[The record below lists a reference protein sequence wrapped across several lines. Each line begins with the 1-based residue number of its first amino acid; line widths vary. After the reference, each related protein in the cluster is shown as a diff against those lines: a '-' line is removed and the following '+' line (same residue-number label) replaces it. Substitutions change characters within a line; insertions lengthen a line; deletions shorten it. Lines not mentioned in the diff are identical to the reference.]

1 MSEKLRQ
8 YVATFNYIEKI
19 LIALNATT
27 GWVCIIS
34 HATAV
39 GAPVAIAITGI
50 TIVFSLATGIRKKL
64 LKTRRNKKKKQD
76 KIFMLAKKNSITLNL

>member
-1 MSEKLRQ
+1 MSGKLRQ

-39 GAPVAIAITGI
+39 GAP
-50 TIVFSLATGIRKKL
+50 IVFSLATGIRKEL

-76 KIFMLAKKNSITLNL
+76 KIFMLAKKTSITLNL